1 MMTEEVKQII
11 ASYVLGCLDNKNLA
25 QFVEYINHGG
35 KDTEAELG
43 ELQNIVSLIPTLLS
57 FENPPDYLK
66 DEVAQ
71 KILESEY
78 LTRELKA
85 NEELTNREEIKVI
98 ESPPLITKSTN
109 TKIEK
114 PIAPKTKKKIF
125 FPILLIVMM
134 IFMAVAIIWFYF
146 QNQGM
151 IQRLVSA
158 EKKIRLKTEE
168 IKSTRKILNEN
179 MILAEFMKNQNLRL
193 VEFAGADSYANAR
206 GKMIISL
213 EKGEAVLSFSIN
225 GELSSD
231 EYLKIWALTKRS
243 EIYLGQ
249 IDFNPVKYFYKIE
262 KIPAISENEIKLFS
276 ITIEKRRVVEL
287 LPKRILMTGK
297 VR

>member
-1 MMTEEVKQII
+1 MTEEVKQII
-11 ASYVLGCLDNKNLA
+11 AAYVLGCLDNKNLA
-25 QFVEYINHGG
+25 QFVKYINHGG

-71 KILESEY
+71 KILESEFI
-78 LTRELKA
+78 TRELKA
-85 NEELTNREEIKVI
+85 NEQFANHEEIKVI
-98 ESPPLITKSTN
+98 ESPPLITQPMI
-109 TKIEK
+109 TKVEK
-114 PIAPKTKKKIF
+114 PIASKTKKKIF
-125 FPILLIVMM
+125 LPIVIILIM
-134 IFMAVAIIWFYF
+134 ISMAVAIVLFYF
-146 QNQGM
+146 QNQSM
-151 IQRLVSA
+151 IQKLVSA
-158 EKKIRLKTEE
+158 EQKIRFKTEE
-168 IKSTRKILNEN
+168 MKTTKKILDEN
-179 MILAEFMKNQNLRL
+179 LIISEFMKNQNLRL
-193 VEFAGADSYANAR
+193 VEFAGVDSNANSK
-206 GKMIISL
+206 GKMFISL

-231 EYLKIWALTKRS
+231 EYLKIWVLTKRS

-249 IDFNPVKYFYKIE
+249 VDFNPLKSFYKIE